1 MATKKADLPQEVKQ
15 TLSILPGLS
24 GSYQYFDEHGEII
37 YVGKAKN
44 LKKRVSSYFNKHHD
58 SPKLRVMV
66 PQIAKIQFIVT
77 DSEVEALILE
87 SHLIKK
93 HKPKYNVLLKDD
105 KKFPYFVITEEEY
118 PRIIVARKANRNKI
132 RGKYF
137 GPYTDSRAMYAT
149 LDLIKKLFP
158 LKQCKNPKFKD
169 RPCLYYHIGRC
180 MAPCQRLITP
190 DEYKKILKNVEL
202 FLTGK
207 QKELVDALKKEM
219 EKYAATEDFEK
230 AARYRDSWMDVQKT
244 MEHQKVVFENTNINQ
259 DIIAVYSEGSLFVVS
274 LLQIR
279 QGRLTDKKDFQ
290 FSNTEILCATEKE
303 RTGEPQE
310 YDNNFSSESEVLTT
324 FLKEYYTMAS
334 EFDIPNTI
342 VVPRILEKEDLE
354 LYTKWLESAASKK
367 VKITDAPT
375 KRNIELLN
383 LAQKNAKF
391 FFEKVKLEKLTEIQR
406 DYNEVGSY
414 IQEKLGLSK
423 FPYVVE
429 CFDISHIQGTN
440 TVASMVT
447 FENGLPKKSKYRK
460 FKVKSTESKPD
471 DFKSLQEVV
480 ERRYFGKLTET
491 LPMPDLIIIDGG
503 KGQLSSVMEIFDAH
517 DFHPEVVSL
526 AKRLEE
532 VFKPHESNPVIF
544 PINSPA
550 LYFFQRIRDEAHR
563 FAITFHR
570 KLRGKKATESI
581 LDEIKGLSKENKE
594 ILMREFKDVTKI
606 SQASFKE
613 LCAAINK
620 RAAKVVYNFFN
631 PNVQII

>member
-1 MATKKADLPQEVKQ
+1 MSIQKSDLPTEVKQ
-15 TLSILPGLS
+15 TLAIIPELS
-24 GSYQYFDEHGEII
+24 GSYQYFDKDGEII

-44 LKKRVSSYFNKHHD
+44 LKKRVYSYFNKNHD

-118 PRIIVARKANRNKI
+118 PRIIVARKSNKNKI
-132 RGKYF
+132 KGKYF
-137 GPYTDSRAMYAT
+137 GPYTDSRAMYST

-180 MAPCQRLITP
+180 MAPCQRMISP
-190 DEYKKILKNVEL
+190 DDYKNILKNVEL

-219 EKYAATEDFEK
+219 EKYAAAEEFEK

-244 MEHQKVVFENTNINQ
+244 MEHQKVVFENTSINQ
-259 DIIAVYSEGSLFVVS
+259 DIIAVYNESNLFVVS

-279 QGRLTDKKDFQ
+279 QGRLTDKKDFE
-290 FSNTEILCATEKE
+290 FSNTEGNLS
-303 RTGEPQE
+303 
-310 YDNNFSSESEVLTT
+310 NESEVLTT

-334 EFDIPNTI
+334 EFDIPNT
-342 VVPRILEKEDLE
+342 VVIPRLLDKEDIE
-354 LYTKWLESAASKK
+354 LYAKWLETTASKK
-367 VKITDAPT
+367 VKITDTPT
-375 KRNIELLN
+375 KRNLELLN

-391 FFEKVKLEKLTEIQR
+391 YFEKVKLQKLTEIQR

-447 FENGLPKKSKYRK
+447 FENGLPKKSRYRK

-480 ERRYFGKLTET
+480 ERRYFGKLTESI
-491 LPMPDLIIIDGG
+491 PMPDLIIIDGG
-503 KGQLSSVMEIFDAH
+503 KGQLSSVMEIFEAH
-517 DFHPEVVSL
+517 NFHPDVVSL

-532 VFKPHESNPVIF
+532 VFKPHESNPVVF

-570 KLRGKKATESI
+570 QLRGKKATESV

-594 ILMREFKDVTKI
+594 ILMREFKDVKKI
-606 SQASFKE
+606 SQASFEQLKE
-613 LCAAINK
+613 KIHT
-620 RAAKVVYNFFN
+620 RAAKAVYNFFN
-631 PNVQII
+631 PNVQVE

>member
-1 MATKKADLPQEVKQ
+1 M
-15 TLSILPGLS
+15 I
-24 GSYQYFDEHGEII
+24 
-37 YVGKAKN
+37 
-44 LKKRVSSYFNKHHD
+44 
-58 SPKLRVMV
+58 

-118 PRIIVARKANRNKI
+118 PRIIVARKANKNKI
-132 RGKYF
+132 KGKYF

-158 LKQCKNPKFKD
+158 LKQCKTPKFKD

-180 MAPCQRLITP
+180 MAPCQRMITP
-190 DEYKKILKNVEL
+190 EEYKKILKNVEL

-219 EKYAATEDFEK
+219 DKYAATEDFEK
-230 AARYRDSWMDVQKT
+230 AARYRDSWLDVQKT

-259 DIIAVYSEGSLFVVS
+259 DIIAVYSEGNIFVVS

-290 FSNTEILCATEKE
+290 FTNTDGNLSN
-303 RTGEPQE
+303 
-310 YDNNFSSESEVLTT
+310 ESEILTT

-334 EFDIPNTI
+334 EFDIPNTV
-342 VVPRILEKEDLE
+342 VVPRIMEKEDVE
-354 LYTKWLESAASKK
+354 LYTKWLEAAASKK
-367 VKITDAPT
+367 VKITDSPT

-391 FFEKVKLEKLTEIQR
+391 YFEKVKLEKLTEIQR

-414 IQEKLGLSK
+414 IQEKLALSK

-447 FENGLPKKSKYRK
+447 FENGLPKKSRYRK

-503 KGQLSSVMEIFDAH
+503 KGQLSSVLEIFEAH
-517 DFHPEVVSL
+517 NFHPDVVSL

-532 VFKPHESNPVIF
+532 VFKPYESAPVIF

-570 KLRGKKATESI
+570 QLRGKKATESV

-594 ILMREFKDVTKI
+594 ILMREFKDIKKI
-606 SQASFKE
+606 SQASYEDLKE
-613 LCAAINK
+613 KINA
-620 RAAKVVYNFFN
+620 RGAKAVYNFFN
-631 PNVQII
+631 PNIQVT

>member
-1 MATKKADLPQEVKQ
+1 MSIQKSNLPAEVKQ
-15 TLSILPGLS
+15 TLSIIPELS
-24 GSYQYFDEHGEII
+24 GSYQYFDKNGEII

-44 LKKRVSSYFNKHHD
+44 LKKRVHSYFNKHHD

-66 PQIAKIQFIVT
+66 PQIEKIQFIVT

-105 KKFPYFVITEEEY
+105 KKFPYFVITDEEY
-118 PRIIVARKANRNKI
+118 PRIIVARKANKNKI
-132 RGKYF
+132 KGKYF

-180 MAPCQRLITP
+180 MAPCQRLISP
-190 DEYKKILKNVEL
+190 EEYKKILKNVEL

-219 EKYAATEDFEK
+219 EKYAETEDFEK
-230 AARYRDSWMDVQKT
+230 AARYRDSWLDVQKT

-259 DIIAVYSEGSLFVVS
+259 DIIAIYNEGNLFVVS

-290 FSNTEILCATEKE
+290 FSNTETMEATE
-303 RTGEPQE
+303 GENSLSGE
-310 YDNNFSSESEVLTT
+310 NEVLAT
-324 FLKEYYTMAS
+324 FLKEYYTMTP
-334 EFDIPNTI
+334 EFDIPNTV
-342 VVPRILEKEDLE
+342 VVPRVLEKDDIE
-354 LYTKWLESAASKK
+354 LYTKWLESVASKK
-367 VKITDAPT
+367 VKITDSPT

-391 FFEKVKLEKLTEIQR
+391 YFEKVKLQKLTEIQR

-414 IQEKLGLSK
+414 IQEKLRLSK

-447 FENGLPKKSKYRK
+447 FENGLPKKNLD
-460 FKVKSTESKPD
+460 TENLRLNQRNPNP
-471 DFKSLQEVV
+471 
-480 ERRYFGKLTET
+480 TT
-491 LPMPDLIIIDGG
+491 LNLC
-503 KGQLSSVMEIFDAH
+503 KRWLSEDTSAN
-517 DFHPEVVSL
+517 L
-526 AKRLEE
+526 
-532 VFKPHESNPVIF
+532 
-544 PINSPA
+544 
-550 LYFFQRIRDEAHR
+550 
-563 FAITFHR
+563 R
-570 KLRGKKATESI
+570 KLC
-581 LDEIKGLSKENKE
+581 
-594 ILMREFKDVTKI
+594 
-606 SQASFKE
+606 
-613 LCAAINK
+613 LCLI
-620 RAAKVVYNFFN
+620 
-631 PNVQII
+631 

>member
-1 MATKKADLPQEVKQ
+1 MATDKLKEEVKQ
-15 TLSILPGLS
+15 TLSILPELS
-24 GSYQYFDEHGEII
+24 GSYQFFDENGEII

-44 LKKRVSSYFNKHHD
+44 LKRRVYSYFNKHHD
-58 SPKLRVMV
+58 SPKLKIMV

-118 PRIIVARKANRNKI
+118 PRIIVARKSNKNKI
-132 RGKYF
+132 KGKYF

-180 MAPCQRLITP
+180 MAPCQKLISP
-190 DEYKKILKNVEL
+190 EDYKKILKNVEL
-202 FLTGK
+202 FLSGK
-207 QKELVDALKKEM
+207 QKELVTALQKEM
-219 EKYAATEDFEK
+219 EKFAAKEEFEK
-230 AARYRDSWMDVQKT
+230 AARYRDSWLDVQKT

-259 DIIAVYSEGSLFVVS
+259 DIASVYFEGNLFVVS
-274 LLQIR
+274 MLQIR

-290 FSNTEILCATEKE
+290 FSNTDGNL
-303 RTGEPQE
+303 
-310 YDNNFSSESEVLTT
+310 SSEAEVLST
-324 FLKEYYTMAS
+324 FLKEYYTMVS
-334 EFDIPNTI
+334 ELEIPATI
-342 VVPRILEKEDLE
+342 VLPKLLEKEDVE
-354 LYTKWLESAASKK
+354 LYSKWLSDKAEKTI
-367 VKITDAPT
+367 KITDAST

-391 FFEKVKLEKLTEIQR
+391 YFEKVKLEKLTEIQR

-423 FPYVVE
+423 FPYIVE

-517 DFHPEVVSL
+517 DFHPDVVSL

-570 KLRGKKATESI
+570 KLRGQKATESI
-581 LDEIKGLSKENKE
+581 LDEIKGLSKQNKE
-594 ILMREFKDVTKI
+594 ILIKEFKDIKHI
-606 SQASFKE
+606 SQASYE
-613 LCAAINK
+613 QLCEKVNK
-620 RAAKVVYNFFN
+620 RCAKAVYNFFN
-631 PNVQII
+631 PNIQID

>member
-1 MATKKADLPQEVKQ
+1 MAISKTNLSQDIKQ
-15 TLSILPGLS
+15 TLAIIPELS
-24 GSYQYFDEHGEII
+24 GSYQYYDNDGEVI

-44 LKKRVSSYFNKHHD
+44 LKKRVYSYFNKNHD

-105 KKFPYFVITEEEY
+105 KKFPYFVITDEEY
-118 PRIIVARKANRNKI
+118 PRVIVARKSNKNKI
-132 RGKYF
+132 KGKYF
-137 GPYTDSRAMYAT
+137 GPYTDSRAMYST

-180 MAPCQRLITP
+180 MAPCQKLIEP
-190 DEYKKILKNVEL
+190 NEYKQIIKNVEL
-202 FLTGK
+202 FLTGR
-207 QKELVDALKKEM
+207 QMELVLALKQEM
-219 EKYAATEDFEK
+219 EKYARNEDFEK
-230 AARYRDSWMDVQKT
+230 AARYRDSWKDVQKT

-259 DIIAVYSEGSLFVVS
+259 DIISVYNESNLFVVS

-290 FSNTEILCATEKE
+290 FSNLNLSAEE
-303 RTGEPQE
+303 
-310 YDNNFSSESEVLTT
+310 EVLTA
-324 FLKEYYTMAS
+324 FLKEYYSIAS
-334 EFDIPNTI
+334 EYDIPKVI
-342 VVPRILEKEDLE
+342 VIPQILSKEDIE
-354 LYTKWLESAASKK
+354 VYSKWLEATALKK
-367 VKITDAPT
+367 VKLVDTPS
-375 KRNIELLN
+375 KRNLELLN

-391 FFEKVKLEKLTEIQR
+391 YYDKVKLEKLTEIQR

-414 IQEKLGLSK
+414 IQEKLGLSN
-423 FPYVVE
+423 FPYTVE

-460 FKVKSTESKPD
+460 FKVRSTESKPD
-471 DFKSLQEVV
+471 DFKSLQEVI
-480 ERRYFGKLTET
+480 ERRYYGKLSET
-491 LPMPDLIIIDGG
+491 LPLPDLVIIDGG
-503 KGQLSSVMEIFDAH
+503 KGQLSSVMEIFEEKGFRPD
-517 DFHPEVVSL
+517 VVSL

-532 VFKPHESNPVIF
+532 VFKPHESKPVIF
-544 PINSPA
+544 PLNSPA

-563 FAITFHR
+563 FAITYHR
-570 KLRGKKATESI
+570 TLRGKKATESI
-581 LDEIKGLSKENKE
+581 LDEIKGVSKINKE
-594 ILMREFKDVTKI
+594 ILMKEFKDVRRI
-606 SQASFKE
+606 SQASFE
-613 LCAAINK
+613 DLCEKLPKRTAKAI
-620 RAAKVVYNFFN
+620 YNFFN
-631 PNVQII
+631 PNIQIN

>member
-1 MATKKADLPQEVKQ
+1 MSIQKSNLPAEVKQ
-15 TLSILPGLS
+15 TLSIIPELS
-24 GSYQYFDEHGEII
+24 GSYQYYDKDGEII

-44 LKKRVSSYFNKHHD
+44 LKKRVYSYFNKHHD

-77 DSEVEALILE
+77 DNEVEALILE

-105 KKFPYFVITEEEY
+105 KKFPYFVITDEEY
-118 PRIIVARKANRNKI
+118 PRIIVARKANKNKI
-132 RGKYF
+132 KGKYF

-219 EKYAATEDFEK
+219 EKYASAEDFEK
-230 AARYRDSWMDVQKT
+230 AARYRDSWLDVQKT

-259 DIIAVYSEGSLFVVS
+259 DIISVYYEGNLFVVS

-290 FSNTEILCATEKE
+290 FSNTENLEE
-303 RTGEPQE
+303 NEE
-310 YDNNFSSESEVLTT
+310 NFSNEGEVLAA
-324 FLKEYYTMAS
+324 FLKEYYTLAS
-334 EFDIPNTI
+334 ELDIPNT
-342 VVPRILEKEDLE
+342 VVIPRVLEKEDIE
-354 LYTKWLESAASKK
+354 LYSKWLESVSGKK
-367 VKITDAPT
+367 VKITDSPT
-375 KRNIELLN
+375 KRNLELLN

-391 FFEKVKLEKLTEIQR
+391 YFEKVKLEKLTEIQR

-414 IQEKLGLSK
+414 IQEKLALSK

-447 FENGLPKKSKYRK
+447 FENGLPKKSRYRK

-480 ERRYFGKLTET
+480 ERRYFGKLAET
-491 LPMPDLIIIDGG
+491 LPVPDLIIIDGG
-503 KGQLSSVMEIFDAH
+503 KGQLSSVLEIFEARG
-517 DFHPEVVSL
+517 FHPDVVSL
-526 AKRLEE
+526 AKKLEE
-532 VFKPHESNPVIF
+532 VFKPHRSNPVIF

-570 KLRGKKATESI
+570 QLRGKKATVSV
-581 LDEIKGLSKENKE
+581 LDEIKGLSKANKE
-594 ILMREFKDVTKI
+594 ILIKEFKDVKKI
-606 SQASFKE
+606 SQASYEQLKE
-613 LCAAINK
+613 KVNA
-620 RAAKVVYNFFN
+620 RAAKAVYNFFN
-631 PNVQII
+631 PNVQIV

>member
-1 MATKKADLPQEVKQ
+1 MSIQKSNLPAEVKQ
-15 TLSILPGLS
+15 TLAVIPELS
-24 GSYQYFDEHGEII
+24 GSYQYFDKNGEII

-44 LKKRVSSYFNKHHD
+44 LKKRVYSYFNKHHD

-77 DSEVEALILE
+77 DSEIEALILE

-118 PRIIVARKANRNKI
+118 PRIIVARKANKNKI
-132 RGKYF
+132 KGKYF

-180 MAPCQRLITP
+180 MAPCQRLISP
-190 DEYKKILKNVEL
+190 EEYKKILKNVEL

-259 DIIAVYSEGSLFVVS
+259 DIIAIYNEGNLFVVS

-290 FSNTEILCATEKE
+290 FSNTEAME
-303 RTGEPQE
+303 GENSLSGE
-310 YDNNFSSESEVLTT
+310 NEVLAT
-324 FLKEYYTMAS
+324 FLKEYYTMTP
-334 EFDIPNTI
+334 EFDIPNTV
-342 VVPRILEKEDLE
+342 VVPRVLEKDDIE
-354 LYTKWLESAASKK
+354 LYTKWLESVAGKK
-367 VKITDAPT
+367 VKITDSPT

-391 FFEKVKLEKLTEIQR
+391 YFEKVKLQKLTEIQR

-447 FENGLPKKSKYRK
+447 FENGLPKKSRYRK

-503 KGQLSSVMEIFDAH
+503 KGQLSSVMEVFDAH
-517 DFHPEVVSL
+517 NFHPDVVSL

-570 KLRGKKATESI
+570 QLRGKKATESV

-594 ILMREFKDVTKI
+594 ILMHEFKDVKKI
-606 SQASFKE
+606 SQASYEQLKE
-613 LCAAINK
+613 KIHT
-620 RAAKVVYNFFN
+620 RAAKAVYNFFN

>member
-1 MATKKADLPQEVKQ
+1 MATKNANLPQEVQQ
-15 TLSILPGLS
+15 TLSIIPELS
-24 GSYQYFDEHGEII
+24 GSYQYYDKDGEII

-44 LKKRVSSYFNKHHD
+44 LKKRVYSYFNKHHD

-118 PRIIVARKANRNKI
+118 PRIIVARKANKNKI
-132 RGKYF
+132 KGKYF

-219 EKYAATEDFEK
+219 GKYAAKEDFEK

-259 DIIAVYSEGSLFVVS
+259 DIIAVYNESNLFVVS

-290 FSNTEILCATEKE
+290 FSNTEGNL
-303 RTGEPQE
+303 
-310 YDNNFSSESEVLTT
+310 SSEYEVLTT

-334 EFDIPNTI
+334 ESEIPNTI
-342 VVPRILEKEDLE
+342 VVPRLLEQNDTE
-354 LYTKWLESAASKK
+354 LYTNWLASVANKK
-367 VKITDAPT
+367 VKISDAPT

-391 FFEKVKLEKLTEIQR
+391 FFEKVKLQKLTEIQR

-414 IQEKLGLSK
+414 IQEKLGLTK

-440 TVASMVT
+440 TVASLVT
-447 FENGLPKKSKYRK
+447 FENGLPKKSRYRK
-460 FKVKSTESKPD
+460 FKVRSTESKPD

-503 KGQLSSVMEIFDAH
+503 KGQLSSVMEIFESKGLEVD
-517 DFHPEVVSL
+517 VVSL

-532 VFKPHESNPVIF
+532 VFKPHKSEPVIF

-563 FAITFHR
+563 FAITYHR
-570 KLRGKKATESI
+570 KLRGKKATESV
-581 LDEIKGLSKENKE
+581 LDEIKGLSSTSKET
-594 ILMREFKDVTKI
+594 LMKEFKDVKKI
-606 SQASFKE
+606 SKASYEE
-613 LCAAINK
+613 LCEKIPK
-620 RAAKVVYNFFN
+620 RSAKAVYNFFN
-631 PNVQII
+631 PNVQIV

>member
-1 MATKKADLPQEVKQ
+1 
-15 TLSILPGLS
+15 
-24 GSYQYFDEHGEII
+24 
-37 YVGKAKN
+37 
-44 LKKRVSSYFNKHHD
+44 
-58 SPKLRVMV
+58 
-66 PQIAKIQFIVT
+66 
-77 DSEVEALILE
+77 
-87 SHLIKK
+87 
-93 HKPKYNVLLKDD
+93 
-105 KKFPYFVITEEEY
+105 
-118 PRIIVARKANRNKI
+118 
-132 RGKYF
+132 
-137 GPYTDSRAMYAT
+137 
-149 LDLIKKLFP
+149 
-158 LKQCKNPKFKD
+158 
-169 RPCLYYHIGRC
+169 
-180 MAPCQRLITP
+180 
-190 DEYKKILKNVEL
+190 
-202 FLTGK
+202 
-207 QKELVDALKKEM
+207 M
-219 EKYAATEDFEK
+219 EKYAETEDFEK
-230 AARYRDSWMDVQKT
+230 AARYRDSWLDVQKT

-259 DIIAVYSEGSLFVVS
+259 DIIAIYSEGNLFVVS

-290 FSNTEILCATEKE
+290 FSNTETMEATE
-303 RTGEPQE
+303 GENSLSGE
-310 YDNNFSSESEVLTT
+310 NEVLAT
-324 FLKEYYTMAS
+324 FLKEYYTMTP
-334 EFDIPNTI
+334 EFDIPNTV
-342 VVPRILEKEDLE
+342 VVPRVLEKDDIE
-354 LYTKWLESAASKK
+354 LYTKWLESVASKK
-367 VKITDAPT
+367 VKITDSPT

-391 FFEKVKLEKLTEIQR
+391 YFEKVKLQKLTEIQR

-447 FENGLPKKSKYRK
+447 FENGLPKKSRYRK

-517 DFHPEVVSL
+517 DFHPDVVSL

-570 KLRGKKATESI
+570 QLRGKKATESV

-594 ILMREFKDVTKI
+594 ILMHEFKDVKKI
-606 SQASFKE
+606 SQASYEQLKE
-613 LCAAINK
+613 KIHT
-620 RAAKVVYNFFN
+620 RAAKAVYNFFN
-631 PNVQII
+631 PNVQIG

>member
-1 MATKKADLPQEVKQ
+1 MATKNANLPQEVQQ
-15 TLSILPGLS
+15 TLSIIPELS
-24 GSYQYFDEHGEII
+24 GSYQYYDKDGEII

-44 LKKRVSSYFNKHHD
+44 LKKRVYSYFNKHHD

-118 PRIIVARKANRNKI
+118 PRIIVARKANKNKI
-132 RGKYF
+132 KGKYF

-219 EKYAATEDFEK
+219 EKYAAKEDFEK

-259 DIIAVYSEGSLFVVS
+259 DIIAVYNESNLFVVS

-290 FSNTEILCATEKE
+290 FSNTEGNL
-303 RTGEPQE
+303 
-310 YDNNFSSESEVLTT
+310 SSEYEVLTT

-334 EFDIPNTI
+334 ESEIPNTI
-342 VVPRILEKEDLE
+342 VVPRLLEQNDTE
-354 LYTKWLESAASKK
+354 LYTNWLASVANKK
-367 VKITDAPT
+367 VKISDAPT

-383 LAQKNAKF
+383 LAKKNAKF
-391 FFEKVKLEKLTEIQR
+391 FFEKVKLQKLTEIQR

-414 IQEKLGLSK
+414 IQEKLGLTK

-447 FENGLPKKSKYRK
+447 FENGLPKKSRYRK
-460 FKVKSTESKPD
+460 FKVRSTESKPD

-503 KGQLSSVMEIFDAH
+503 KGQLSSVMEIFESKGLEVD
-517 DFHPEVVSL
+517 VVSL

-532 VFKPHESNPVIF
+532 VFKPHKSEPVIF

-563 FAITFHR
+563 FAITYHR
-570 KLRGKKATESI
+570 KLRGKKATESV
-581 LDEIKGLSKENKE
+581 LDEIKGLSKTSKE
-594 ILMREFKDVTKI
+594 ALMNEFKDVKKI
-606 SQASFKE
+606 SQASYE
-613 LCAAINK
+613 QLCEKIPK
-620 RAAKVVYNFFN
+620 RSAKAVYNFFN
-631 PNVQII
+631 PNVQIV

>member
-1 MATKKADLPQEVKQ
+1 MATKNANLPQEVQQ
-15 TLSILPGLS
+15 TLSIIPELS
-24 GSYQYFDEHGEII
+24 GSYQYYDKDGEII

-44 LKKRVSSYFNKHHD
+44 LKKRVYSYFNKHHD

-118 PRIIVARKANRNKI
+118 PRIIVARKANKNKI
-132 RGKYF
+132 KGKYF

-219 EKYAATEDFEK
+219 EKYAAKEDFEK

-259 DIIAVYSEGSLFVVS
+259 DIIAVYNESNLFVVS

-290 FSNTEILCATEKE
+290 FSNTEGNL
-303 RTGEPQE
+303 
-310 YDNNFSSESEVLTT
+310 SSEYEVLTT

-334 EFDIPNTI
+334 ESEIPNTI
-342 VVPRILEKEDLE
+342 VVPRLLEQNDTE
-354 LYTKWLESAASKK
+354 LYTNWLASVANKK
-367 VKITDAPT
+367 VKISDAPT

-391 FFEKVKLEKLTEIQR
+391 FFEKVKLQKLTEIQR

-414 IQEKLGLSK
+414 IQEKLGLTK

-447 FENGLPKKSKYRK
+447 FENGLPKKSRYRK
-460 FKVKSTESKPD
+460 FKVRSTESKPD

-503 KGQLSSVMEIFDAH
+503 KGQLSSVMEIFESKGLEVD
-517 DFHPEVVSL
+517 VVSL

-532 VFKPHESNPVIF
+532 VFKPHKSEPVIF

-563 FAITFHR
+563 FAITYHR
-570 KLRGKKATESI
+570 KLRGKKATESV
-581 LDEIKGLSKENKE
+581 LDEIKGLSSSSKET
-594 ILMREFKDVTKI
+594 LMKEFKDVKKI
-606 SQASFKE
+606 SKASYEE
-613 LCAAINK
+613 LCEKIPK
-620 RAAKVVYNFFN
+620 RSAKAVYNFFN

>member
-1 MATKKADLPQEVKQ
+1 MATKNANLPQEVQQ
-15 TLSILPGLS
+15 TLSIIPELS
-24 GSYQYFDEHGEII
+24 GSYQYYDKDGEII

-44 LKKRVSSYFNKHHD
+44 LKKRVYSYFNKHHD

-118 PRIIVARKANRNKI
+118 PRIIVARKANKNKI
-132 RGKYF
+132 KGKYF

-219 EKYAATEDFEK
+219 GKYAAKEDFEK

-259 DIIAVYSEGSLFVVS
+259 DIIAVYNESNLFVVS

-290 FSNTEILCATEKE
+290 FSNTEGNL
-303 RTGEPQE
+303 
-310 YDNNFSSESEVLTT
+310 SSEYEVLTT

-334 EFDIPNTI
+334 ESEIPNTI
-342 VVPRILEKEDLE
+342 VLPRLLEQNDIE
-354 LYTKWLESAASKK
+354 LYTNWLASVAGKK
-367 VKITDAPT
+367 VKISDAPT

-391 FFEKVKLEKLTEIQR
+391 FFEKVKLQKLTEIQR

-414 IQEKLGLSK
+414 IQEKLGLTK

-447 FENGLPKKSKYRK
+447 FENGLPKKSRYRK
-460 FKVKSTESKPD
+460 FKVRSTESKPD

-503 KGQLSSVMEIFDAH
+503 KGQLSSVMEIFESKGLEVD
-517 DFHPEVVSL
+517 VVSL

-532 VFKPHESNPVIF
+532 VFKPHKSEPVIF

-550 LYFFQRIRDEAHR
+550 LYFSQRIRDEAHR
-563 FAITFHR
+563 FAITYHR
-570 KLRGKKATESI
+570 KLRGKKATESV
-581 LDEIKGLSKENKE
+581 LDEIKGLSKTSKE
-594 ILMREFKDVTKI
+594 ALMNEFKDVKKI
-606 SQASFKE
+606 SQASYE
-613 LCAAINK
+613 QLCEKIPK
-620 RAAKVVYNFFN
+620 RSAKAVYNFFN
-631 PNVQII
+631 PNVQIV

>member
-1 MATKKADLPQEVKQ
+1 MATQKSNLQKEVKE
-15 TLSILPGLS
+15 TLAIIPELS
-24 GSYQYFDEHGEII
+24 GSYQYYDKDGEII

-44 LKKRVSSYFNKHHD
+44 LKKRVYSYFNKHHD

-66 PQIAKIQFIVT
+66 PQIAKINFIVT

-118 PRIIVARKANRNKI
+118 PRIIFARKANKNKI
-132 RGKYF
+132 KGKYF

-158 LKQCKNPKFKD
+158 LKQCKTPKFKD

-190 DEYKKILKNVEL
+190 EEYKKILKNVEL

-219 EKYAATEDFEK
+219 EKYAANEDFEK
-230 AARYRDSWMDVQKT
+230 AARYRDSWRDVQKT
-244 MEHQKVVFENTNINQ
+244 MEHQKVVFENTSINQ
-259 DIIAVYSEGSLFVVS
+259 DIVSVYNEGNLFVVS

-290 FSNTEILCATEKE
+290 FSNLNLSNET
-303 RTGEPQE
+303 
-310 YDNNFSSESEVLTT
+310 EVLTT

-334 EFDIPNTI
+334 ETEIPATI
-342 VVPRILEKEDLE
+342 VLPKLLEKEDIE
-354 LYTKWLESAASKK
+354 LYEQWLASVAHKK
-367 VKITDAPT
+367 VNITDAAS
-375 KRNIELLN
+375 KRNIELLS

-391 FFEKVKLEKLTEIQR
+391 YFEKVKLEKLNEIQR

-423 FPYVVE
+423 FPYVAE

-447 FENGLPKKSKYRK
+447 FENGMPKKSRYRK
-460 FKVKSTESKPD
+460 FKVRSTESKPD
-471 DFKSLQEVV
+471 DFQSLQEVV
-480 ERRYFGKLTET
+480 ERRYFGKLSET

-517 DFHPEVVSL
+517 DFHPDVVSL

-532 VFKPHESNPVIF
+532 VFKPHESQPVVF

-563 FAITFHR
+563 FAITYHR
-570 KLRGKKATESI
+570 KLRGKKATESV

-594 ILMREFKDVTKI
+594 ILMKEFKDIKKI
-606 SQASFKE
+606 SQASYE
-613 LCAAINK
+613 QLCEKIPK
-620 RAAKVVYNFFN
+620 RAAKAVYNYF
-631 PNVQII
+631 I

>member
-1 MATKKADLPQEVKQ
+1 MSIQKSNLPAEVKQ
-15 TLSILPGLS
+15 TLSIIPELS
-24 GSYQYFDEHGEII
+24 GSYQYFDKNGEII

-44 LKKRVSSYFNKHHD
+44 LKKRVYSYFNKHHD

-66 PQIAKIQFIVT
+66 PQIEKIQFIVT

-105 KKFPYFVITEEEY
+105 KKFPYFVITDEEY
-118 PRIIVARKANRNKI
+118 PRIIVARKANKNKI
-132 RGKYF
+132 KGKYF

-180 MAPCQRLITP
+180 MAPCQRLISP
-190 DEYKKILKNVEL
+190 EEYKKILKNVEL

-219 EKYAATEDFEK
+219 EKYAVTEDFEK
-230 AARYRDSWMDVQKT
+230 AARYRDSWLDVQKT

-259 DIIAVYSEGSLFVVS
+259 DIIAIYNEGNLFVVS

-290 FSNTEILCATEKE
+290 FSNTETMEATE
-303 RTGEPQE
+303 GENSLSGE
-310 YDNNFSSESEVLTT
+310 NEVLAT
-324 FLKEYYTMAS
+324 FLKEYYTMTP
-334 EFDIPNTI
+334 EFDIPNTV
-342 VVPRILEKEDLE
+342 VVPRVLEKDDIE
-354 LYTKWLESAASKK
+354 LYTKWLESVASKK
-367 VKITDAPT
+367 VKITDSPT

-391 FFEKVKLEKLTEIQR
+391 YFEKVKLQKLTEIQR

-447 FENGLPKKSKYRK
+447 FENGLPKKSRYRK

-517 DFHPEVVSL
+517 DFHPDVVSL

-570 KLRGKKATESI
+570 QLRGKKATESV

-594 ILMREFKDVTKI
+594 ILMHEFKDVKKI
-606 SQASFKE
+606 SQASYEQLKE
-613 LCAAINK
+613 KIHT
-620 RAAKVVYNFFN
+620 RAAKAVYNFFN
-631 PNVQII
+631 PNVQIG

>member
-1 MATKKADLPQEVKQ
+1 MATKNANLPQEVQQ
-15 TLSILPGLS
+15 TLSIIPELS
-24 GSYQYFDEHGEII
+24 GSYQYYDKDGEII

-44 LKKRVSSYFNKHHD
+44 LKKRVYSYFNKHHD

-118 PRIIVARKANRNKI
+118 PRIIVARKANKNKI
-132 RGKYF
+132 KGKYF

-219 EKYAATEDFEK
+219 GKYAAKEDFEK

-259 DIIAVYSEGSLFVVS
+259 DIIAVYNESNLFVVS

-290 FSNTEILCATEKE
+290 FSNTEGNL
-303 RTGEPQE
+303 
-310 YDNNFSSESEVLTT
+310 SSEYEVLTT

-334 EFDIPNTI
+334 ESEIPNTI
-342 VVPRILEKEDLE
+342 VLPRLLEQNDIE
-354 LYTKWLESAASKK
+354 LYTNWLASVAGKK
-367 VKITDAPT
+367 VKISDAPT

-391 FFEKVKLEKLTEIQR
+391 FFEKVKLQKLTEIQR

-414 IQEKLGLSK
+414 IQEKLGLTK

-447 FENGLPKKSKYRK
+447 FENGLPKKSRYRK
-460 FKVKSTESKPD
+460 FKVRSTESKPD

-503 KGQLSSVMEIFDAH
+503 KGQLSSVMEIFESKGLEVD
-517 DFHPEVVSL
+517 VVSL

-532 VFKPHESNPVIF
+532 VFKPHKSEPVIF

-563 FAITFHR
+563 FAITYHR
-570 KLRGKKATESI
+570 KLRGKKATESV
-581 LDEIKGLSKENKE
+581 LDEIKGLSKTSKE
-594 ILMREFKDVTKI
+594 ALMNEFKDVKKI
-606 SQASFKE
+606 SKASYE
-613 LCAAINK
+613 QLCEKIPK
-620 RAAKVVYNFFN
+620 RSAKAVYNFFN
-631 PNVQII
+631 PNVQIV

>member
-1 MATKKADLPQEVKQ
+1 MSIQKSNLPAEVKQ
-15 TLSILPGLS
+15 TLAVIPELS
-24 GSYQYFDEHGEII
+24 GSYQYFDKNGEII

-44 LKKRVSSYFNKHHD
+44 LKKRVYSYFNKHHD
-58 SPKLRVMV
+58 TPKLRVMV

-118 PRIIVARKANRNKI
+118 PRIIVARKANKNKI
-132 RGKYF
+132 KGKYF

-180 MAPCQRLITP
+180 MAPCQRLVTP
-190 DEYKKILKNVEL
+190 EEYKKVLKNVEL

-230 AARYRDSWMDVQKT
+230 AARYRDSWLDVQKT
-244 MEHQKVVFENTNINQ
+244 MEYQKVVFENTNINQ
-259 DIIAVYSEGSLFVVS
+259 DIIAVYSEGCLFVVS

-290 FSNTEILCATEKE
+290 FSNTETFEQTEE
-303 RTGEPQE
+303 
-310 YDNNFSSESEVLTT
+310 NFANESEVLAA
-324 FLKEYYTMAS
+324 FLKEYYTLAS
-334 EFDIPNTI
+334 EFDIPNT
-342 VVPRILEKEDLE
+342 VVIPRVLEKEDIE
-354 LYTKWLESAASKK
+354 LYAKWLESVANKK
-367 VKITDAPT
+367 VKITDSPT

-391 FFEKVKLEKLTEIQR
+391 YFEKVKLQKLTEIQR

-447 FENGLPKKSKYRK
+447 FENGLPKKSRYRK

-503 KGQLSSVMEIFDAH
+503 KGQLSSVLEIFDAH
-517 DFHPEVVSL
+517 DFHPDVVSL

-532 VFKPHESNPVIF
+532 VFKPHQSNPVIF

-570 KLRGKKATESI
+570 QLRGKKATESV
-581 LDEIKGLSKENKE
+581 LDEIKGLSKANKE
-594 ILMREFKDVTKI
+594 ILMHEFKDVKKI
-606 SQASFKE
+606 SQASYEQLKE
-613 LCAAINK
+613 KTNA
-620 RAAKVVYNFFN
+620 RTAKAVYNFFN
-631 PNVQII
+631 PNIQIT

>member
-1 MATKKADLPQEVKQ
+1 MSIQKSNLPAEVKQ
-15 TLSILPGLS
+15 TLSIIPELS
-24 GSYQYFDEHGEII
+24 GSYQYYDKDGEII

-44 LKKRVSSYFNKHHD
+44 LKKRVYSYFNKHHD

-77 DSEVEALILE
+77 DNEVEALILE

-105 KKFPYFVITEEEY
+105 KKFPYFVITDEEY
-118 PRIIVARKANRNKI
+118 PRIIVARKANKNKI
-132 RGKYF
+132 KGKYF

-219 EKYAATEDFEK
+219 EKYASAEDFEK
-230 AARYRDSWMDVQKT
+230 AARYRDSWLDVQKT

-259 DIIAVYSEGSLFVVS
+259 DIISVYYEGNLFVVS

-290 FSNTEILCATEKE
+290 FSNTENLEE
-303 RTGEPQE
+303 NEE
-310 YDNNFSSESEVLTT
+310 NFSNEGEVLAA
-324 FLKEYYTMAS
+324 FLKEYYTLAS
-334 EFDIPNTI
+334 ELDIPNTV
-342 VVPRILEKEDLE
+342 VVPRVLEKEDIE
-354 LYTKWLESAASKK
+354 LYSKWLESVSGKK
-367 VKITDAPT
+367 VKITDSPT
-375 KRNIELLN
+375 KRNLELLN

-391 FFEKVKLEKLTEIQR
+391 YFEKVKLEKLTEIQR

-447 FENGLPKKSKYRK
+447 FENGLPKKSRYRK
-460 FKVKSTESKPD
+460 FKVKSTELKPY

-480 ERRYFGKLTET
+480 ERRYFGKLAET
-491 LPMPDLIIIDGG
+491 LPVPDLIIIDGG
-503 KGQLSSVMEIFDAH
+503 KGQLSSVLEIFEAH
-517 DFHPEVVSL
+517 DFHPDVVSL
-526 AKRLEE
+526 AKKLEE
-532 VFKPHESNPVIF
+532 VFKPHRSNPVIF

-570 KLRGKKATESI
+570 QLRGKKATVSV
-581 LDEIKGLSKENKE
+581 LDEIKGLSKANKE
-594 ILMREFKDVTKI
+594 ILIKEFKDVKKI
-606 SQASFKE
+606 SQASYEQLKE
-613 LCAAINK
+613 KVNA
-620 RAAKVVYNFFN
+620 RAAKAVYNFFN
-631 PNVQII
+631 PNVQIV

>member
-1 MATKKADLPQEVKQ
+1 MSIQKSNLPDEVKQ
-15 TLSILPGLS
+15 TLSIIPELS
-24 GSYQYFDEHGEII
+24 GSYQYYDKNDEII

-44 LKKRVSSYFNKHHD
+44 LKKRVYSYFNKNHD

-118 PRIIVARKANRNKI
+118 PRIIVARKANKNKI
-132 RGKYF
+132 KGKYF

-158 LKQCKNPKFKD
+158 LKQCKTPKFKD

-180 MAPCQRLITP
+180 MAPCQRMITP
-190 DEYKKILKNVEL
+190 EEYKKILKNVEL

-230 AARYRDSWMDVQKT
+230 AARYRDSWLDVQKT

-259 DIIAVYSEGSLFVVS
+259 DIIAVYSEGNIFVVS

-290 FSNTEILCATEKE
+290 FTNTDGNLSN
-303 RTGEPQE
+303 
-310 YDNNFSSESEVLTT
+310 ESEILTT

-334 EFDIPNTI
+334 EFDIPNTV
-342 VVPRILEKEDLE
+342 VVPRIMEKEDVE
-354 LYTKWLESAASKK
+354 LYTKWLEAAASKK
-367 VKITDAPT
+367 VKITDSPT

-391 FFEKVKLEKLTEIQR
+391 YFEKVKLEKLTEIQR

-414 IQEKLGLSK
+414 IQEKLALSK

-447 FENGLPKKSKYRK
+447 FENGLPKKSRYRK

-503 KGQLSSVMEIFDAH
+503 KGQLSSVLEIFEAH
-517 DFHPEVVSL
+517 NFHPDVVSL

-532 VFKPHESNPVIF
+532 VFKPYESAPVIF

-570 KLRGKKATESI
+570 QLRGKKATESV

-594 ILMREFKDVTKI
+594 ILMREFKDIKKI
-606 SQASFKE
+606 SQASYEDLKE
-613 LCAAINK
+613 KINA
-620 RAAKVVYNFFN
+620 RGAKAVYNFFN
-631 PNVQII
+631 PNIQIT

>member
-1 MATKKADLPQEVKQ
+1 MATKNANLPQEVQQ
-15 TLSILPGLS
+15 TLSIIPELS
-24 GSYQYFDEHGEII
+24 GSYQYYDKDGEII

-44 LKKRVSSYFNKHHD
+44 LKKRVYSYFNKHHD

-118 PRIIVARKANRNKI
+118 PRIIVARKANKNKI
-132 RGKYF
+132 KGKYF

-219 EKYAATEDFEK
+219 GKYAAKEDFEK

-259 DIIAVYSEGSLFVVS
+259 DIIAVYNESNLFVVS

-290 FSNTEILCATEKE
+290 FSNTEGNL
-303 RTGEPQE
+303 
-310 YDNNFSSESEVLTT
+310 SSEYEVLTT

-334 EFDIPNTI
+334 ESEIPNTI
-342 VVPRILEKEDLE
+342 VLPRLLEQNDIE
-354 LYTKWLESAASKK
+354 LYTNWLASVAGKK
-367 VKITDAPT
+367 VKISDAPT

-391 FFEKVKLEKLTEIQR
+391 FFEKVKLQKLTEIQR

-414 IQEKLGLSK
+414 IQEKLGLTK

-447 FENGLPKKSKYRK
+447 FENGLPKKSRYRK
-460 FKVKSTESKPD
+460 FKVRSTESKPD

-503 KGQLSSVMEIFDAH
+503 KGQLSSVMEIFESKGLEVD
-517 DFHPEVVSL
+517 VVSL

-532 VFKPHESNPVIF
+532 VFKPHKSEPVIF

-563 FAITFHR
+563 FAITYHR
-570 KLRGKKATESI
+570 KLRGKKATESV
-581 LDEIKGLSKENKE
+581 LDEIKGLSSTSKET
-594 ILMREFKDVTKI
+594 LMKEFKDVKKI
-606 SQASFKE
+606 SKASYEE
-613 LCAAINK
+613 LCEKIPK
-620 RAAKVVYNFFN
+620 RSAKAVYNFFN

>member
-1 MATKKADLPQEVKQ
+1 MATKNANLPQEVQQ
-15 TLSILPGLS
+15 TLSIIPELS
-24 GSYQYFDEHGEII
+24 GSYQYYDKDGEII

-44 LKKRVSSYFNKHHD
+44 LKKRVYSYFNKHHD

-118 PRIIVARKANRNKI
+118 PRIIVARKANKNKI
-132 RGKYF
+132 KGKYF

-219 EKYAATEDFEK
+219 EKYAAKEDFEK

-259 DIIAVYSEGSLFVVS
+259 DIIAVYNESNLFVVS

-290 FSNTEILCATEKE
+290 FSNTEGNL
-303 RTGEPQE
+303 
-310 YDNNFSSESEVLTT
+310 SSEYEVLTT

-334 EFDIPNTI
+334 ESEIPNTI
-342 VVPRILEKEDLE
+342 VVPRLLEQNDTE
-354 LYTKWLESAASKK
+354 LYTNWLASVANKK
-367 VKITDAPT
+367 VKILDAPT

-391 FFEKVKLEKLTEIQR
+391 FFEKVKLQKLTEIQR

-414 IQEKLGLSK
+414 IQEKLGLTK

-447 FENGLPKKSKYRK
+447 FENGLPKKSRYRK
-460 FKVKSTESKPD
+460 FKVRSTESKPD

-503 KGQLSSVMEIFDAH
+503 KGQLSSVMEIFESKGLEVD
-517 DFHPEVVSL
+517 VVSL

-532 VFKPHESNPVIF
+532 VFKPHKSEPVIF

-563 FAITFHR
+563 FAITYHR
-570 KLRGKKATESI
+570 KLRGKKATESV
-581 LDEIKGLSKENKE
+581 LDEIKGLSSTSKET
-594 ILMREFKDVTKI
+594 LMKEFKDVKKI
-606 SQASFKE
+606 SKASYKE
-613 LCAAINK
+613 LCEKIPK
-620 RAAKVVYNFFN
+620 RSAKAVYNFFN
-631 PNVQII
+631 PNVQIV

>member
-1 MATKKADLPQEVKQ
+1 MATRNTTLPKEVKQ
-15 TLSILPGLS
+15 TLSIIPELS
-24 GSYQYFDEHGEII
+24 GSYQYFDKDGEII

-44 LKKRVSSYFNKHHD
+44 LKKRVYSYFNKNHD
-58 SPKLRVMV
+58 SPKLKFMV

-77 DSEVEALILE
+77 DNEVEALILE

-105 KKFPYFVITEEEY
+105 KKFPYFVITDEEY
-118 PRIIVARKANRNKI
+118 PRIIVARKSNKNKI
-132 RGKYF
+132 KGKYF
-137 GPYTDSRAMYAT
+137 GPYTDSRAMYST

-158 LKQCKNPKFKD
+158 LKQCKTPKFKD

-190 DEYKKILKNVEL
+190 DEYKKILDNVEL

-207 QKELVDALKKEM
+207 QKELVEALKKEM
-219 EKYAATEDFEK
+219 EKYAAKEDFEK

-244 MEHQKVVFENTNINQ
+244 MEHQKVVFENTSINQ
-259 DIIAVYSEGSLFVVS
+259 DIISVYNESNLFVVS

-290 FSNTEILCATEKE
+290 FSNL
-303 RTGEPQE
+303 
-310 YDNNFSSESEVLTT
+310 NLSSENEVLTT
-324 FLKEYYTMAS
+324 FIKEYYSIAS
-334 EFDIPNTI
+334 EFDIPNTLVI
-342 VVPRILEKEDLE
+342 PKILDKEDID
-354 LYTKWLESAASKK
+354 LYNKWLCAITNKK
-367 VKITDAPT
+367 IKITDSPT

-391 FFEKVKLEKLTEIQR
+391 YFEKVKLEKLTEIQR

-414 IQEKLGLSK
+414 IQEKLNLTK
-423 FPYVVE
+423 FPYIVE

-447 FENGLPKKSKYRK
+447 FENGLPKKSAYRR
-460 FKVKSTESKPD
+460 FKVRSTESKPD
-471 DFKSLQEVV
+471 DFKSMQEVV
-480 ERRYFGKLTET
+480 ERRYFGKLSES
-491 LPMPDLIIIDGG
+491 LPLPDLIIIDGG
-503 KGQLSSVMEIFDAH
+503 KGQLSSVMEIFESNN
-517 DFHPEVVSL
+517 FHPNVVSL

-532 VFKPHESNPVIF
+532 VFKPNQSKPVIF

-563 FAITFHR
+563 FAITYHR
-570 KLRGKKATESI
+570 QLRGKKATESI

-594 ILMREFKDVTKI
+594 KLIQKFKDISKI
-606 SQASFKE
+606 SKADYDDLSQV
-613 LCAAINK
+613 IHK
-620 RAAKVVYNFFN
+620 RAAKAVYNFFN
-631 PNVQII
+631 SNINID

>member
-1 MATKKADLPQEVKQ
+1 MSIQKSNLPDEVKQ
-15 TLSILPGLS
+15 TLSIIPELS
-24 GSYQYFDEHGEII
+24 GSYQYYDKNGEII

-44 LKKRVSSYFNKHHD
+44 LKKRVYSYFNKNHD

-118 PRIIVARKANRNKI
+118 PRIIVARKANKNKI
-132 RGKYF
+132 KGKYF

-158 LKQCKNPKFKD
+158 LKQCKTPKFKD

-180 MAPCQRLITP
+180 MAPCQRMITP
-190 DEYKKILKNVEL
+190 EEYKKILKNVEL

-230 AARYRDSWMDVQKT
+230 AARYRDSWLDVQKT

-259 DIIAVYSEGSLFVVS
+259 DIIAVYSEGNIFVVS

-290 FSNTEILCATEKE
+290 FTNTDGNLSNEAEI
-303 RTGEPQE
+303 
-310 YDNNFSSESEVLTT
+310 LTT

-342 VVPRILEKEDLE
+342 VVPRLLEKEDVE
-354 LYTKWLESAASKK
+354 LYTKWLEAAASKK
-367 VKITDAPT
+367 VKITDSPT

-391 FFEKVKLEKLTEIQR
+391 YFEKVKLEKLTEIQR

-414 IQEKLGLSK
+414 IQEKLALSK

-447 FENGLPKKSKYRK
+447 FENGLPKKSRYRK

-503 KGQLSSVMEIFDAH
+503 KGQLSSVLEIFEAH
-517 DFHPEVVSL
+517 NFHPDVVSL

-532 VFKPHESNPVIF
+532 VFKPYESAPVIF

-570 KLRGKKATESI
+570 QLRGKKATESV

-594 ILMREFKDVTKI
+594 ILMREFKDIKKI
-606 SQASFKE
+606 SQASYEDLKE
-613 LCAAINK
+613 KINA
-620 RAAKVVYNFFN
+620 RGAKAVYNFFN
-631 PNVQII
+631 PNIQVT

>member
-1 MATKKADLPQEVKQ
+1 MATQKSNLPKEVKE
-15 TLSILPGLS
+15 TLAIIPELS
-24 GSYQYFDEHGEII
+24 GSYQYYDKDGEII

-44 LKKRVSSYFNKHHD
+44 LKKRVYSYFNKHHD

-66 PQIAKIQFIVT
+66 PQIAKINFIVT

-118 PRIIVARKANRNKI
+118 PRIIVARKANKNKI
-132 RGKYF
+132 KGKYF

-190 DEYKKILKNVEL
+190 EEYKKILKNVEL

-219 EKYAATEDFEK
+219 EKYASNEDFEK
-230 AARYRDSWMDVQKT
+230 AARYRDSWRDVQKT
-244 MEHQKVVFENTNINQ
+244 MEHQKVVFENTSINQ
-259 DIIAVYSEGSLFVVS
+259 DIVSVYNEGNLFVVS

-290 FSNTEILCATEKE
+290 FSNLNLSNET
-303 RTGEPQE
+303 
-310 YDNNFSSESEVLTT
+310 EVLTT

-334 EFDIPNTI
+334 ETEIPATI
-342 VVPRILEKEDLE
+342 VLPKLLEKEDIE
-354 LYTKWLESAASKK
+354 LYEQWLASVAHKK
-367 VKITDAPT
+367 VNITDAAS
-375 KRNIELLN
+375 KRNIELLS

-391 FFEKVKLEKLTEIQR
+391 YFEKVKLEKLNEIQR

-423 FPYVVE
+423 
-429 CFDISHIQGTN
+429 
-440 TVASMVT
+440 
-447 FENGLPKKSKYRK
+447 
-460 FKVKSTESKPD
+460 
-471 DFKSLQEVV
+471 
-480 ERRYFGKLTET
+480 
-491 LPMPDLIIIDGG
+491 
-503 KGQLSSVMEIFDAH
+503 
-517 DFHPEVVSL
+517 
-526 AKRLEE
+526 
-532 VFKPHESNPVIF
+532 
-544 PINSPA
+544 
-550 LYFFQRIRDEAHR
+550 
-563 FAITFHR
+563 
-570 KLRGKKATESI
+570 
-581 LDEIKGLSKENKE
+581 
-594 ILMREFKDVTKI
+594 
-606 SQASFKE
+606 
-613 LCAAINK
+613 
-620 RAAKVVYNFFN
+620 
-631 PNVQII
+631 

>member
-1 MATKKADLPQEVKQ
+1 MATKNANLPQEVQQ
-15 TLSILPGLS
+15 TLSIIPELS
-24 GSYQYFDEHGEII
+24 GSYQYYDKDGEII

-44 LKKRVSSYFNKHHD
+44 LKKRVYSYFNKHHD

-93 HKPKYNVLLKDD
+93 HKPKYNVPLKDD

-118 PRIIVARKANRNKI
+118 PRIIVARKANKNKI
-132 RGKYF
+132 KGKYF

-219 EKYAATEDFEK
+219 GKYAAKEDFEK

-259 DIIAVYSEGSLFVVS
+259 DIIAVYNESNLFVVS

-290 FSNTEILCATEKE
+290 FSNTEGNL
-303 RTGEPQE
+303 
-310 YDNNFSSESEVLTT
+310 SSEYEVLTT

-334 EFDIPNTI
+334 ESEIPNTI
-342 VVPRILEKEDLE
+342 VLPRLLEQNDIE
-354 LYTKWLESAASKK
+354 LYTNWLASVAGKK
-367 VKITDAPT
+367 VKISDAPT

-391 FFEKVKLEKLTEIQR
+391 FFEKVKLQKLTEIQR

-414 IQEKLGLSK
+414 IQEKLGLTK

-447 FENGLPKKSKYRK
+447 FENGLPKKSRYRK
-460 FKVKSTESKPD
+460 FKVRSTESKPD

-503 KGQLSSVMEIFDAH
+503 KGQLSSVMEIFESKGLEVD
-517 DFHPEVVSL
+517 VVSL

-532 VFKPHESNPVIF
+532 VFKPHKSEPVIF

-563 FAITFHR
+563 FAITYHR
-570 KLRGKKATESI
+570 KLRGKKATESV
-581 LDEIKGLSKENKE
+581 LDEIKGLSSTSKET
-594 ILMREFKDVTKI
+594 LMKEFKDVKKI
-606 SQASFKE
+606 SKASYEE
-613 LCAAINK
+613 LCEKIPK
-620 RAAKVVYNFFN
+620 RSAKAVYNFFN
-631 PNVQII
+631 PNVQIV

>member
-1 MATKKADLPQEVKQ
+1 MATQKSNLPQEVKQ
-15 TLSILPGLS
+15 TLSILPELS

-44 LKKRVSSYFNKHHD
+44 LKKRVYSYFNKHHD

-66 PQIAKIQFIVT
+66 PQIAKIEFIVT

-105 KKFPYFVITEEEY
+105 KKFPYFVVTQEEY
-118 PRIIVARKANRNKI
+118 PRIIVARKANKNKI
-132 RGKYF
+132 KGKYF

-180 MAPCQRLITP
+180 MAPCQRLISP

-219 EKYAATEDFEK
+219 EKYAALEDFEK
-230 AARYRDSWMDVQKT
+230 AARYRDSWKDVQKT

-259 DIIAVYSEGSLFVVS
+259 DIIAVYSEANLFVVS

-290 FSNTEILCATEKE
+290 FSNTEGNLSNET
-303 RTGEPQE
+303 
-310 YDNNFSSESEVLTT
+310 EVLTT

-334 EFDIPNTI
+334 EFDIPSTV
-342 VVPRILEKEDLE
+342 VVPKILEKEDIE
-354 LYTKWLESAASKK
+354 LYGKWLETTAAKK
-367 VKITDAPT
+367 VKLTDAPT

-447 FENGLPKKSKYRK
+447 FENGLPKKSRYRK
-460 FKVKSTESKPD
+460 FKVRSTESKPD
-471 DFKSLQEVV
+471 DFQSLQEVV
-480 ERRYFGKLTET
+480 ERRYFGKLSES

-517 DFHPEVVSL
+517 DFHPDVVSL

-563 FAITFHR
+563 FAITYHR
-570 KLRGKKATESI
+570 KLRGKKATESV

-594 ILMREFKDVTKI
+594 ILMREFKDVKKI
-606 SQASFKE
+606 SQASYEQLKE
-613 LCAAINK
+613 KIHT
-620 RAAKVVYNFFN
+620 RAAKAVYNFFN
-631 PNVQII
+631 PNVQIV

>member
-1 MATKKADLPQEVKQ
+1 MATKNANLPQEVQQ
-15 TLSILPGLS
+15 TLSIIPELS
-24 GSYQYFDEHGEII
+24 GSYQYYDKDGEII

-44 LKKRVSSYFNKHHD
+44 LKKRVYSYFNKHHD

-118 PRIIVARKANRNKI
+118 PRIIVARKANKNKI
-132 RGKYF
+132 KGKYF

-219 EKYAATEDFEK
+219 GKYAAKEDFEK

-259 DIIAVYSEGSLFVVS
+259 DIIAVYNESNLFVVS

-290 FSNTEILCATEKE
+290 FSNTEGNL
-303 RTGEPQE
+303 
-310 YDNNFSSESEVLTT
+310 SSEYEVLTT

-334 EFDIPNTI
+334 ESEIPNTI
-342 VVPRILEKEDLE
+342 VLPRLLEQNDIE
-354 LYTKWLESAASKK
+354 LYTNWLASVAGKK
-367 VKITDAPT
+367 VKISDAPT

-391 FFEKVKLEKLTEIQR
+391 FFEKVKLQKLTEIQR

-414 IQEKLGLSK
+414 IQEKLGLTK

-440 TVASMVT
+440 TLASMVT
-447 FENGLPKKSKYRK
+447 FENGLPKKSRYRK
-460 FKVKSTESKPD
+460 FKVRSTESKPD

-503 KGQLSSVMEIFDAH
+503 KGQLSSVMEIFESKGLEVD
-517 DFHPEVVSL
+517 VVSL

-532 VFKPHESNPVIF
+532 VFKPHKSEPVIF

-563 FAITFHR
+563 FAITYHR
-570 KLRGKKATESI
+570 KLRGKKATESV
-581 LDEIKGLSKENKE
+581 LDEIKGLSSTSKET
-594 ILMREFKDVTKI
+594 LMKEFKDVKKI
-606 SQASFKE
+606 SKASYEE
-613 LCAAINK
+613 LCEKIPK
-620 RAAKVVYNFFN
+620 RSAKAVYNFFN
-631 PNVQII
+631 PNVQIV